1 MVHRAPADIPGVGR
15 FAVVADP
22 QSAVIALFKGTGT
35 SPPAPAN
42 TPGYA
47 GWRELLAADAAAAFA
62 FYSEMFGW
70 TKGDAAD
77 IGPMGTYQ
85 LFALASGG
93 EPIGGMMT
101 KPPHVPAPFWTY
113 YFQVDGIAAAV
124 ARINA
129 AGGTIIN
136 GPMEVP
142 GGSWIVQAL
151 DPQGAMFALVSA
163 KA

>member
-1 MVHRAPADIPGVGR
+1 
-15 FAVVADP
+15 
-22 QSAVIALFKGTGT
+22 
-35 SPPAPAN
+35 
-42 TPGYA
+42 
-47 GWRELLAADAAAAFA
+47 
-62 FYSEMFGW
+62 
-70 TKGDAAD
+70 
-77 IGPMGTYQ
+77 MGTYQ

-163 KA
+163 KV